1 MLLALALGL
10 GHDIL
15 HRVRPITQVRQL
27 FTLTPHHSTPITY
40 AEASSGRQPYTQES
54 ATMNPI
60 QNIPPHQRQEFMRTL
75 EELQV
80 KDSLM

>member
-1 MLLALALGL
+1 
-10 GHDIL
+10 
-15 HRVRPITQVRQL
+15 
-27 FTLTPHHSTPITY
+27 
-40 AEASSGRQPYTQES
+40 
-54 ATMNPI
+54 MNNAM